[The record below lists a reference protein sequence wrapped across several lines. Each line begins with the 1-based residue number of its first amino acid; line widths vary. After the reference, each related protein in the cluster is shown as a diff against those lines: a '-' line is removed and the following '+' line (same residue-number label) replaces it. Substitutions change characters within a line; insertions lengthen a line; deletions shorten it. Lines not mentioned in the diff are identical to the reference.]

1 MNLVPMRFK
10 GVEWHHN
17 PREITFECAKQINE
31 LHAPYGRS
39 YIQNTGRR
47 NMLIKGEGEL
57 YGEDCTG
64 QFGRLFELFKS
75 GGSGVL
81 AIPKLGTVHAVF
93 ESLKIK
99 GSPKPDVLSY
109 SFVFREVMEREV
121 MDKPESYTPS
131 DGETLWDVS
140 YRFDIVIDRL
150 VALNPDIKRPDE
162 NLGGRA
168 VALC

>member
-1 MNLVPMRFK
+1 MKKLLSLALALCLIIPPGCSQAPKKFSESFQAMDTFMRLD
-10 GVEWHHN
+10 
-17 PREITFECAKQINE
+17 I
-31 LHAPYGRS
+31 YGA
-39 YIQNTGRR
+39 
-47 NMLIKGEGEL
+47 
-57 YGEDCTG
+57 DCTE
-64 QFGRLFELFKS
+64 QFKRLFELFKS

-99 GSPKPDVLSY
+99 GIPKPDVLTY

>member
-1 MNLVPMRFK
+1 
-10 GVEWHHN
+10 
-17 PREITFECAKQINE
+17 
-31 LHAPYGRS
+31 
-39 YIQNTGRR
+39 
-47 NMLIKGEGEL
+47 ML
-57 YGEDCTG
+57 T
-64 QFGRLFELFKS
+64 
-75 GGSGVL
+75 
-81 AIPKLGTVHAVF
+81 
-93 ESLKIK
+93 
-99 GSPKPDVLSY
+99 Y

-121 MDKPESYTPS
+121 LDKPAVYTPS

>member
-17 PREITFECAKQINE
+17 PREISFECAKQINE

-39 YIQNTGRR
+39 YIQNTGRK
-47 NMLIKGEGEL
+47 NMIIKGEGEL
-57 YGEDCTG
+57 CGADCTE

-99 GSPKPDVLSY
+99 GYPKPDVLTY
-109 SFVFREVMEREV
+109 SFVFREVMEKAA
-121 MDKPESYTPS
+121 DNFPKTCQAAAG
-131 DGETLWDVS
+131 DTLWDIS
-140 YRFDIVIDRL
+140 YRFGKPIDRL
-150 VALNPDIKRPDE
+150 IALNPWVKRPDE
-162 NLGGRA
+162 NLGGME
-168 VALC
+168 VSLC